1 MIAKTKARLDP
12 DHPWPVFCSD
22 QLKAYPQAFKKHF
35 GNAEIPPYQ
44 GRGRPPT
51 RPRIRIDPGLKV
63 GQVVKHRRRGRV
75 AEVTY
80 RSVYGKMEDGTISTS
95 GVERGNLT
103 IRQTN
108 GRMERKT
115 LHFSK
120 TFQDHRKAQVFND
133 ACYNFVRPHKS
144 LRLKQP
150 EGLRK
155 WKLRTPAMAAGLTD
169 HVWALEELLTYR
181 ISPLDMHPNDRW

>member
-1 MIAKTKARLDP
+1 M
-12 DHPWPVFCSD
+12 
-22 QLKAYPQAFKKHF
+22 
-35 GNAEIPPYQ
+35 
-44 GRGRPPT
+44 
-51 RPRIRIDPGLKV
+51 DPGLKY

-75 AEVTY
+75 TEVSYT
-80 RSVYGKMEDGTISTS
+80 SVYGKMEDGTISTS

-133 ACYNFVRPHKS
+133 AYYNFVRPHKS

-150 EGLRK
+150 EDPRK

-169 HVWALEELLTYR
+169 HVWALEELLPYR
-181 ISPLDMHPNDRW
+181 ISPLDIHPNDRW

>member
-1 MIAKTKARLDP
+1 MAKTKARLDP
-12 DHPWPVFCSD
+12 HHPWPAFCSD

-35 GNAEIPPYQ
+35 GKAEIPPYP

-51 RPRIRIDPGLKV
+51 RPQFQMDPGLKY
-63 GQVVKHRRRGRV
+63 GQIVKHRRRGQV
-75 AEVTY
+75 VEVTY
-80 RSVYGKMEDGTISTS
+80 TCVYGKLEEATISTA

-115 LHFSK
+115 LRCSK

-133 ACYNFVRPHKS
+133 AVYNFVRPHKS
-144 LRLKQP
+144 LRIKHP
-150 EGLRK
+150 EGVRK
-155 WKLRTPAMAAGLTD
+155 WKPRTPAMAAGLTD
-169 HVWALEELLTYR
+169 HVWSLEELLTYR
-181 ISPLDMHPNDRW
+181 ISPLDIHPNDRW